1 MFQRKF
7 NPAVGLEREIY
18 IHTQVTIS
26 GVDVEFTT
34 FRAARGDGWCHVAK
48 FCYRSMVYHR
58 EFHLSVIRE
67 GGRGRQGCFKFD
79 VGACFKFVI
88 IIRLILEYGE

>member
-18 IHTQVTIS
+18 VHTQATIS
-26 GVDVEFTT
+26 GVDVEFIT
-34 FRAARGDGWCHVAK
+34 FRAAQGDGWCHVSK
-48 FCYRSMVYHR
+48 FCYRSAVYYR
-58 EFHLSVIRE
+58 EFHWSVKRE
-67 GGRGRQGCFKFD
+67 GGGVCFKFD

-88 IIRLILEYGE
+88 IIRLIVEYGG